1 VSAGEWLWHAALSA
15 HYAQFMWFH
24 DPERREAGQHAKVA
38 LYRDAA
44 PFMAPAAERLDLPF
58 EDTAIP
64 AYLRRPDVDGP
75 VPCVV
80 LIGGLESTKE
90 ESYLFEAMC
99 LRRGMATLAFDGP
112 GQGEMFFTRKLGP
125 GFEKVTSTVVDHL
138 ENTASIDAGRI
149 GVLGRSLGAY
159 YSVLSASCDPRL
171 RACVAWGAC
180 FDLSD
185 LDTMPPHTRD
195 GFIYVTG
202 TGPIGPDGKVV
213 GETIE
218 EQTHKTIDNIEAV
231 LRAEGASLSDVI
243 KVNVHLIDTNLFPRY
258 NQAYQERFSPPY
270 PARTTVGSDLPQVP
284 GMMIEIEAIAYVG
297 D

>member
-1 VSAGEWLWHAALSA
+1 
-15 HYAQFMWFH
+15 
-24 DPERREAGQHAKVA
+24 
-38 LYRDAA
+38 
-44 PFMAPAAERLDLPF
+44 
-58 EDTAIP
+58 
-64 AYLRRPDVDGP
+64 
-75 VPCVV
+75 
-80 LIGGLESTKE
+80 
-90 ESYLFEAMC
+90 MC

-202 TGPIGPDGKVV
+202 IEDRDEATAHLHASIDLADVIDGLRCPTYVVHGYHDRIFTMPQVELLRERVIDAPIEIDVEMDGDHCCHNMGPIVRPRMADWMA
-213 GETIE
+213 
-218 EQTHKTIDNIEAV
+218 QR
-231 LRAEGASLSDVI
+231 LAEV
-243 KVNVHLIDTNLFPRY
+243 
-258 NQAYQERFSPPY
+258 
-270 PARTTVGSDLPQVP
+270 PAR
-284 GMMIEIEAIAYVG
+284 
-297 D
+297 